1 MMSWHRPVHCFQV
14 SLLPWLKF
22 MQVKS
27 ALAMRV
33 LVGLLIVLTSFSVLA
48 QPESTVLIIRHGEKP
63 AEGLGQ
69 LNCQGLNR
77 ALALPAVILSRYGK
91 PQAVYVPN
99 PAVMKTDRGVPYA
112 YVRPLATI
120 EPLAIRVGLPIQVAG
135 GMTEIEPLADR
146 ILSGPSGIHLVA
158 WEHHWAESLAK
169 HFMSRLGGDPDLVP
183 RWEEADF
190 DSIYVVRWRQDSAG
204 KAVVSF
210 SLEQQ
215 GLNGL
220 PETCDATLP
229 ARRP

>member
-1 MMSWHRPVHCFQV
+1 MMSSHLPVHCFQV
-14 SLLPWLKF
+14 SLSPWLKL
-22 MQVKS
+22 MQAKN

-33 LVGLLIVLTSFSVLA
+33 LVALLIVLTGFSASA
-48 QPESTVLIIRHGEKP
+48 QSDSAVLIIRHGEKP

-69 LNCQGLNR
+69 LNCRGLNR
-77 ALALPAVILSRYGK
+77 ALALPAVIQSRYGK

-99 PAVMKTDRGVPYA
+99 PAVLKTDSGTPYA

-120 EPLAIRVGLPIQVAG
+120 EPLAIRVDLPVQVAG

-169 HFMSRLGGDPDLVP
+169 HLMMRLGGDPRLVP

-190 DSIYVVRWRQDSAG
+190 DSIYVVRWRKDAAG
-204 KAVVSF
+204 EAVVSF
-210 SLEQQ
+210 SVEQQ

-229 ARRP
+229 AGRP